1 MPSECDLPPLILLVG
16 ESDFLDFGVGSPRGP
31 SNPESRVGESYT
43 AFFNPVICTIFGGLP
58 VHTCRCM

>member
-31 SNPESRVGESYT
+31 VTQRAVWVKVTLHFST
-43 AFFNPVICTIFGGLP
+43 Q
-58 VHTCRCM
+58 